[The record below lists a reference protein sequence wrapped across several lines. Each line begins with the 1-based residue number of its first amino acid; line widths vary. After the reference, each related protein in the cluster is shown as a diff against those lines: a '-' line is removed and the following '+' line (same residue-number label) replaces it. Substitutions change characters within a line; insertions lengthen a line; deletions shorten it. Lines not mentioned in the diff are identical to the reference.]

1 LENIFKKTKG
11 RCKMKW
17 SNDYRMRYVIVGFAV
32 LLGLAASDVKADFVF
47 GTPTNL
53 GPTVN
58 SEYYDDSVN
67 ISADGLELYFISP
80 RPDGPDAFDS
90 YDIYVTTRSSTDS
103 NWNEPVNLEPPV
115 NSANNDGGPSISA
128 DGLQLYFSSTR
139 PDGHGE
145 DDLWVAAR
153 ATTSDPWEETVNL
166 GSTVNGPNWDYDPS
180 ISADG
185 LELYFT
191 SNRPGNYGFV
201 DIWVT
206 TRATTEDDWGE
217 PVNLG
222 PVVNSTTFTQ
232 APSISADGLAL
243 FFESDRPGGV
253 GLNDIWMTRR
263 ATTDD
268 PWGEPVCL
276 GSPANSPG
284 YEKMPDISADG
295 RTLYFGH
302 FDDAAAGPWD
312 LWQVSID
319 PVVDLN
325 GDGIVDAADMC
336 IIVDQ
341 WGTDNSLCDVGPM
354 PWGDGVVD
362 VEDLI
367 VLAEHL
373 FEEFPP
379 SEPVE

>member
-1 LENIFKKTKG
+1 MVIEKKKG

-17 SNDYRMRYVIVGFAV
+17 LDSCRIGSMVVGCIAV
-32 LLGLAASDVKADFVF
+32 LVTVGAVNARADYVL

-53 GPTVN
+53 GPMVN
-58 SEYYDDSVN
+58 SQYYEDSVN
-67 ISADGLELYFISP
+67 ISADGLELYFMSP
-80 RPDGPDAFDS
+80 RPGGPDDFELF
-90 YDIYVTTRSSTDS
+90 DIYVTTRPDTDA
-103 NWNEPVNLEPPV
+103 NWSEPENLGLPV
-115 NSANNDGGPSISA
+115 NSANNDAGPSISS
-128 DGLQLYFSSTR
+128 DGLELYFGSTR
-139 PDGHGE
+139 PGGHGE
-145 DDLWVAAR
+145 DDLWVTMR
-153 ATTSDPWEETVNL
+153 ATTSDPWGLPVNL
-166 GSTVNGPNWDYDPS
+166 GSTVNSPSWDYAPS

-191 SNRPGNYGFV
+191 SNRPGSHGFV
-201 DIWVT
+201 DIWIT
-206 TRATTEDDWGE
+206 TRATTEDDWSE

-222 PVVNSTTFTQ
+222 QVVNSITFTQ
-232 APSISADGLAL
+232 TPSISADGLAL

-263 ATTDD
+263 AKTDD
-268 PWGEPVCL
+268 PWGEPVVL
-276 GSPANSPG
+276 GSPANSAG

-302 FDDAAAGPWD
+302 FDDAAGPWD

-325 GDGIVDAADMC
+325 GDGIVDSADMC
-336 IIVDQ
+336 IVVDH
-341 WGTDNSLCDVGPM
+341 WGTDEPLCDIGPM
-354 PWGDGVVD
+354 PWGDGIVD

-379 SEPVE
+379 VEPVE

>member
-1 LENIFKKTKG
+1 MKKTI
-11 RCKMKW
+11 
-17 SNDYRMRYVIVGFAV
+17 SLALV
-32 LLGLAASDVKADFVF
+32 LALCMIAKIAKADFVF
-47 GTPTNL
+47 GEAASL

-90 YDIYVTTRSSTDS
+90 YDIYVTKRSSIDAS
-103 NWNEPVNLEPPV
+103 WSEPENLGSPV
-115 NSANNDGGPSISA
+115 NSEVNDGGTSISA

-139 PDGHGE
+139 PGGYGE
-145 DDLWVAAR
+145 DDLWVATR
-153 ATTSDPWEETVNL
+153 PTTADPWGEPVNL
-166 GSTVNGPNWDYDPS
+166 GSTVNGPNWDYSPS

-201 DIWVT
+201 DIWVS
-206 TRATTEDDWGE
+206 TRATTEDDWKE

-222 PVVNSTTFTQ
+222 PPVNDTTW
-232 APSISADGLAL
+232 AESPSISTDGLAL

-253 GLNDIWMTRR
+253 GHNDIWMTRR
-263 ATTDD
+263 VTRDAS
-268 PWGEPVCL
+268 WGEPVCL

-302 FDDAAAGPWD
+302 FDDVDGPWD
-312 LWQVSID
+312 LWQASIM
-319 PVVDLN
+319 PIVDFN
-325 GDGIVDAADMC
+325 SDGIVDADDVVIM
-336 IIVDQ
+336 VDH
-341 WGTDNSLCDVGPM
+341 WGEDYSLCDIGPM
-354 PWGDGVVD
+354 PWGDGIVD
-362 VEDLI
+362 VQDLI
-367 VLAEHL
+367 VLADHL
-373 FEEFPP
+373 FEEVPP
-379 SEPVE
+379 VQ